1 MDAIISN
8 LLQINI
14 LILIFGFY
22 YLLFL
27 KESRAFQLNRFY
39 LVICVLF
46 SFVIPFMDFSYIDVR
61 DTQIEVLLS
70 QITVYVDRVEVASH
84 DADNYWTYVLYLG
97 MGVASLVFIWNIFSL
112 IKLVNNGKHIKT
124 DRYRLIVANIDGV
137 FSFLKYIFSDSE
149 DNEEQVIEHELI
161 HIREKHSLDLVFY
174 NIVQIFLWYNP
185 MIYLLRNEVIIN
197 HEYIA
202 DRKVVSKGNKKDYIN
217 TLLCRTF
224 CVNMNITNGLLQTNL
239 KKRIEMMKNEKQTK
253 MKSVKYLVALSL
265 PILMIGISSNFNY
278 SFASGLEQNES
289 FTSSFEKSS
298 QKSLINS
305 EYSFSNMIEKKFNT
319 IKKDVPQEEDKA
331 YAQVEKMPSYPGG
344 EEALYKFISKNIK
357 YPENAAKKGISGR
370 VFIGFIIEKD
380 GSVSNAKVL
389 RPVNKYLD
397 AEALKVVNMMPKW
410 KPGIQGEKIVRVK
423 FTIPVSFK
431 LRDCEKKKCAK

>member
-1 MDAIISN
+1 MNAIISN

-27 KESRAFQLNRFY
+27 KESRAFQLNRIY
-39 LVICVLF
+39 LVTCVLF
-46 SFVIPFMDFSYIDVR
+46 SFIIPFLDFSYIDVK

-70 QITVYVDRVEVASH
+70 QISVYVDRVEIASH
-84 DADNYWTYVLYLG
+84 SSDNYWIYILYSG
-97 MGVASLVFIWNIFSL
+97 MCVASLVFLWNIFSL
-112 IKLVNNGKHIKT
+112 IRLVKNGKYIKT
-124 DRYRLIVANIDGV
+124 ERYRLIVSDIDGV
-137 FSFLKYIFSDSE
+137 FSFFRYIFSNME
-149 DNEEQVIEHELI
+149 ENEEAVIEHELI
-161 HIREKHSLDLVFY
+161 HINEKHSLDLIFY

-202 DRKVVSKGNKKDYIN
+202 DKKVVSKGNKKDYIN

-265 PILMIGISSNFNY
+265 PIFMIGISSNFNY
-278 SFASGLEQNES
+278 SFASGFEQNES
-289 FTSSFEKSS
+289 FTTSSENYS
-298 QKSLINS
+298 QKSFTDAD
-305 EYSFSNMIEKKFNT
+305 FSLFNMIENKYKEF
-319 IKKDVPQEEDKA
+319 KEKAPQKEEDEVYVK
-331 YAQVEKMPSYPGG
+331 VEKMPSFPGG
-344 EEALYKFISKNIK
+344 QKAMYKYLGENIK
-357 YPENAAKKGISGR
+357 YPEEAAKAKIQGK
-370 VFIGFIIEKD
+370 VYIGFIVEKD
-380 GSVSNAKVL
+380 GKITNAKVL

-397 AEALKVVNMMPKW
+397 AEAINVVINMPKW
-410 KPGIQGEKIVRVK
+410 IPGKQKGKNIRVK
-423 FTIPVSFK
+423 YTIPVNFRLK
-431 LRDCEKKKCAK
+431 